1 MFKLNVWKSPG
12 PCFNHS
18 LMFSCE
24 VDVKPLLRLC
34 SFMLMNKV
42 SSKVQNVIPLE
53 TDVDSEKAILIFHLT
68 LSTHV
73 LRYLLFLLSI
83 FDCAKLQE
91 LRFSFRIQS
100 VAILPNIQENT
111 RIFTTCWLFKYNGT
125 SKELNYL
132 NI

>member
-1 MFKLNVWKSPG
+1 
-12 PCFNHS
+12 
-18 LMFSCE
+18 
-24 VDVKPLLRLC
+24 
-34 SFMLMNKV
+34 MLMNKV